1 MTGAFPLDLES
12 PVPRYAQ
19 LAALIASRISE
30 GSLPPG
36 SRLPAERDL
45 CAAAGISRMTA
56 RQAIAQLAR
65 QGLVE
70 IQHGVGTCV
79 AGPKWTYDALQ
90 PLGFSEAT
98 FRQGGDVTTRT
109 LEQSVVAAPGLAA
122 EALRLPVG
130 APVVK
135 LVRVRSAGGVPVL
148 LQTSYLP
155 ADRCPGLAG
164 EDLEHGSLYAIL
176 DARHGI
182 RITGVSQVIE
192 AAVANAWRAAQLG
205 VPRGAPLL
213 VMDGVASDADG
224 RPIEAFRAVYR
235 GDRARI
241 TLDTSAAADPA
252 AAPQLAVLV
261 T

>member
-1 MTGAFPLDLES
+1 MSEEYPLDLDS

-19 LAALIASRISE
+19 LAALIARRIADGALS
-30 GSLPPG
+30 PG
-36 SRLPAERDL
+36 TKLPAERDL
-45 CAAAGISRMTA
+45 SAAAGISRMTA
-56 RQAIAQLAR
+56 RQAIAHLAR

-70 IQHGVGTCV
+70 IQHGVGTFV

-98 FRQGGDVTTRT
+98 FRQGGDVSTRT
-109 LEQSVVAAPGLAA
+109 LEQAVVGAPNLAA
-122 EALRLPVG
+122 EALRVPPG

-155 ADRCPGLAG
+155 ADRCPGLET
-164 EDLEHGSLYAIL
+164 EDLERGSLYAAL
-176 DARHGI
+176 DDRYGI
-182 RITGVSQVIE
+182 RIAGISQEIE

-213 VMDGVASDADG
+213 VMDGVASDAEG
-224 RPIEAFRAVYR
+224 RPVEAFRAVYR

-241 TLDTSAAADPA
+241 ALDTSAVAGA
-252 AAPQLAVLV
+252 AASPHLAVLV